1 MSGGVFNYEN
11 NRLAYEIFGY
21 GIELDYDMD
30 SKDLEESRKRVKKQN
45 RFEDIEISEL
55 IYDVFCLIHSF
66 DYYNGGDTDEET
78 YRKDVQYFKN
88 KWFNVSEKDRYD
100 KVANYLFND
109 LKEELK
115 RTFNLG
121 ELDV

>member
-1 MSGGVFNYEN
+1 MSGGTFNYED

-21 GIELDYDMD
+21 GIELNYGIDD
-30 SKDLEESRKRVKKQN
+30 KDLEDSRKRVKKQN

-55 IYDVFCLIHSF
+55 IYDVFCLIHSL
-66 DYYNGGDTDEET
+66 DYYNSGDTDEET
-78 YRKDVQYFKN
+78 YRKDVQYFKD

-100 KVANYLFND
+100 RVSNYLFDN

-121 ELDV
+121 ELNG